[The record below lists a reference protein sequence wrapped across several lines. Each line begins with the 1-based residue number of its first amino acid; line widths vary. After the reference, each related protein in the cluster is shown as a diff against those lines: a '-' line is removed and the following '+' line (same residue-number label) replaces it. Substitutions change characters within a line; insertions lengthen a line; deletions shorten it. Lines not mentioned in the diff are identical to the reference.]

1 MAYSEQDK
9 HDMYEAMVKAIEKHK
24 IKFYYQLFA
33 YVPQHEDTGT
43 KFLKEIGKFATIKDL
58 INRQKTEG
66 KVKAINKWEKSDN
79 AALQLAY
86 FKLLANESELDR
98 LTLNKNQ
105 NENKEVDK
113 FKIIES
119 DEDSGKHD

>member
-9 HDMYEAMVKAIEKHK
+9 HDMYEAMVKAIEKHR

-33 YVPQHEDTGT
+33 FVPQSQETGT
-43 KFLKEIGKFATIKDL
+43 NFLKQLGKLEAIKDL
-58 INRQKTEG
+58 INQQKTEG

-79 AALQLAY
+79 PALQLAY
-86 FKLLANESELDR
+86 FKLLANENELDR

-105 NENKEVDK
+105 NENKDVDK

-119 DEDSGKHD
+119 DEDSSNED